1 MWGKTKMNKLKTL
14 LGLFLIL
21 GLMVFPAVAAAP
33 LTVIT
38 GTVTDGDNNKVD
50 GATVEVTCTHGGE
63 DTVELTTTDIDGQYY
78 VTYSPLDC
86 DDGDEVVVIVTYG
99 DLTGGQEGTVSY
111 AECMV
116 NVAILDVQIPE
127 FGVVAA
133 GLALV
138 GAIAGFAVMRKRN

>member
-1 MWGKTKMNKLKTL
+1 MNKLKTL

-21 GLMVFPAVAAAP
+21 GLMVIPAVVAAP

-38 GTVTDGDNNKVD
+38 GTVTDADNNVVD
-50 GATVEVTCTHGGE
+50 GATVEVTCTHDAV
-63 DTVELTTTDIDGQYY
+63 DTVELTTSDVDGQYY
-78 VTYSPLDC
+78 VTFSPLDC
-86 DDGDEVVVIVTYG
+86 DDGDSVSVVVTYG
-99 DLTGGQEGTVSY
+99 EMGGSNDGTVSY
-111 AECMV
+111 ADCMV
-116 NVAILDVQIPE
+116 NVGIVDVQIPE